1 LQPSDAA
8 SGDLEVSYVLPC
20 LNEAESI
27 AACIAK
33 AQRTIDDH
41 NLRAEIIIADNGST
55 DGSQAI
61 ATSLGA
67 RVVAVPRRG
76 YGAALQ
82 GGIVAARGRF
92 IVMADADDSY
102 DLSDTFR
109 FIEKL
114 RDGFDL
120 VIGNRFRGGI
130 ASGAMPPLHRY
141 LGNPVLSGIG
151 RLFFRS
157 DIGDFHCGLR
167 AFTKSAFDRMQLRTT
182 GMEFASEMI
191 VKATLLGMRI
201 GEVPAT
207 LSVAGRTRPPHLRS
221 WRDGWRHL
229 RFLLLYSPRWLFLYP
244 GIAMMVAGFVTGAA
258 IVQGATIIRGL
269 GLDVDTLLYAAA
281 AMMVGYQAILFAFF
295 TKIFAV
301 GAGLL
306 PHDERFTRYGR
317 FLSLET
323 GLAAGFALALAGLGG
338 SIYAVDIWRR
348 AAFGPL
354 SPYEMMR
361 LVIPSVTAMTI
372 GVETILASFFLSVLA
387 LARR

>member
-8 SGDLEVSYVLPC
+8 AGELEVSYVLPC
-20 LNEAESI
+20 LDEAETI
-27 AACIAK
+27 AICIAK

-41 NLRAEIIIADNGST
+41 SLRAEIVIADNGST

-67 RVVAVPRRG
+67 RVVTVPSLG

-82 GGIVAARGRF
+82 GGVAAARGRF

-114 RDGFDL
+114 REGFDL
-120 VIGNRFRGGI
+120 IIGNRFRGGI
-130 ASGAMPPLHRY
+130 ANGAMPPLHRY

-157 DIGDFHCGLR
+157 GIGDFHCGLR
-167 AFTKSAFDRMQLRTT
+167 AFTRSAFDRMQLRTT

-258 IVQGATIIRGL
+258 ILRGATIIREL

-281 AMMVGYQAILFAFF
+281 AMMLGYQAILFAFF

-306 PHDERFTRYGR
+306 PHDERFTRFGR
-317 FLSLET
+317 LLSLET
-323 GLAAGFALALAGLGG
+323 GLAAGLALALAGLGG

-387 LARR
+387 LDRR